1 MSSDVMTA
9 EQKEIPMNDAELAK
23 KMADKIADIRKAAE
37 ELHSLAGKDFPA
49 VEKNVDRILASVK
62 MLELNVTDVVELT

>member
-1 MSSDVMTA
+1 MT
-9 EQKEIPMNDAELAK
+9 DAELK
-23 KMADKIADIRKAAE
+23 KMAETIAQIRKAAE
-37 ELHSLAGKDFPA
+37 DLRALAGKDFPA

>member
-1 MSSDVMTA
+1 MT
-9 EQKEIPMNDAELAK
+9 DAEAKQMAK
-23 KMADKIADIRKAAE
+23 KIAEIRKAAE
-37 ELHSLAGKDFPA
+37 ELHALAGKEFPA

>member
-1 MSSDVMTA
+1 MT
-9 EQKEIPMNDAELAK
+9 DAELK
-23 KMADKIADIRKAAE
+23 KMAETIAQIRKAAE
-37 ELHSLAGKDFPA
+37 ELRALAGTDFPA

>member
-1 MSSDVMTA
+1 MT
-9 EQKEIPMNDAELAK
+9 DAELK
-23 KMADKIADIRKAAE
+23 KMAETIAQIRKAAE
-37 ELHSLAGKDFPA
+37 DLQAMAGKDFPA